1 VRAINCL
8 LAFLV
13 TYTHSQKMQH
23 SRFVQS
29 MITFAAIVVVPVVC
43 LEGTCHG
50 ESTCEDSG
58 TLNEVHASAMLQI
71 NSKAEPAKAEP
82 AKAEAPQSAS
92 LNQKAVVNQQK
103 AKAEAPPS
111 ASLNQKA
118 VVNQQKAK
126 ADTKGN
132 ASSSHQSHTCLPE
145 EMEDGM
151 KEAPSCLP
159 GDVQEFHTSL
169 LATKQEPGACSCTQ
183 TLEGKTGADTPI
195 DAKGFLH
202 VTGLCCPVQTEIF
215 FNRMLEANN
224 FKVCS
229 KPHVQGLMHW
239 FTCVPDMD
247 PQALLDVIHNG
258 NPCKYWAPKDKD
270 CPVLSPECQGH
281 WCR

>member
-1 VRAINCL
+1 
-8 LAFLV
+8 
-13 TYTHSQKMQH
+13 MQH

-29 MITFAAIVVVPVVC
+29 MITFAAIVVVPVVS

-82 AKAEAPQSAS
+82 AKA
-92 LNQKAVVNQQK
+92 V
-103 AKAEAPPS
+103 APPS
-111 ASLNQKA
+111 ASLNQKTLVIKGNA
-118 VVNQQKAK
+118 SK

-132 ASSSHQSHTCLPE
+132 ASNSQQSHTCLPE
-145 EMEDGM
+145 EMEEGM

-169 LATKQEPGACSCTQ
+169 LATKQEPEACSCTQ